1 MIEFVAVVIGSY
13 LIGSIPSGLIIGKLR
28 RVDIREYGSGNIGT
42 TNVLRTLGARYG
54 ALVLIADVFKG
65 VIAVLIARY
74 IIGSP
79 MSEMA
84 AGFAAVAG
92 HDWSVF
98 LKFKGGRGVAT
109 SLGGILPMAMW
120 APLAAVAGVVIFIAL
135 IALTRYV
142 SLASII
148 GSLSA
153 VVAMAVFMGMN
164 RVPWEYLVYIGGVVA
179 LIIFQHRDN
188 ISRLLSGT
196 ESKLGQKG
204 ERRQAG

>member
-65 VIAVLIARY
+65 VIAVLLARY

-142 SLASII
+142 SLASIM

-153 VVAMAVFMGMN
+153 VVAMAVFMGMD
-164 RVPWEYLVYIGGVVA
+164 RVPWEYLVYIVVVVA

>member
-13 LIGSIPSGLIIGKLR
+13 LIGSVPSGLVIGKLKGID
-28 RVDIREYGSGNIGT
+28 VREYGSGNIGT

-54 ALVLIADVFKG
+54 AIVLIADVLKG
-65 VIAVLIARY
+65 VVAVLLARY
-74 IIGSP
+74 IIETPTG
-79 MSEMA
+79 EMA

-92 HDWSVF
+92 HDWSLF

-109 SLGGILPMAMW
+109 SLGGLLPMAMP
-120 APLAAVAGVVIFIAL
+120 APLSGVVGLAVFVL
-135 IALTRYV
+135 VVLGSRYV
-142 SLASII
+142 SLASIV

-153 VVAMAVFMGMN
+153 VVAMAVFLGLG
-164 RVPWEYLVYIGGVVA
+164 RVPWQYLVYIGVVVA
-179 LIIFQHRDN
+179 LIVYQHRDN

-204 ERRQAG
+204 EKRQAT

>member
-1 MIEFVAVVIGSY
+1 MIEFAAAVIGSY

-65 VIAVLIARY
+65 VIAVLLARY

-92 HDWSVF
+92 HDWSLF

-120 APLAAVAGVVIFIAL
+120 APLAAVAGVVIFIAI

-142 SLASII
+142 SLASIM

-153 VVAMAVFMGMN
+153 VVAMAVFMGMD
-164 RVPWEYLVYIGGVVA
+164 RVPWEYLVYIVVVVA

>member
-65 VIAVLIARY
+65 VIAVLLARY

-92 HDWSVF
+92 HDWSLF

-109 SLGGILPMAMW
+109 SLGGLLPMAMW
-120 APLAAVAGVVIFIAL
+120 APLAAVAGVVIFIAI

-142 SLASII
+142 SLASIM

-153 VVAMAVFMGMN
+153 VVAMAVFMGMD

-188 ISRLLSGT
+188 ISRLRSGT

>member
-13 LIGSIPSGLIIGKLR
+13 LIGSIPSGLIMGKLR

-65 VIAVLIARY
+65 VIAVLLARY
-74 IIGSP
+74 IIGTP
-79 MSEMA
+79 MGEMG

-92 HDWSVF
+92 HDWSLF

-109 SLGGILPMAMW
+109 SLGGILPLAMW
-120 APLAAVAGVVIFIAL
+120 APLAAVAGVVIFVSI

-142 SLASII
+142 SLGSIA

-153 VVAMAVFMGMN
+153 VVAMAVFMGLD
-164 RVPWEYLVYIGGVVA
+164 RVPWEYLVYIVVVVA
-179 LIIFQHRDN
+179 LIIYQHRDN
-188 ISRLLSGT
+188 IRRLVSGT

-204 ERRQAG
+204 GRRQAT